1 MTAAL
6 CAHGCSLVE
15 LHAGAGKQQIQ
26 QQQQQ
31 QQQQLFASSSRQ
43 LDENGGVGVAATTE
57 APRGT
62 IKDVFHVVKRDTG
75 LPFDDDELEDLA
87 KTLLEA
93 TRTPMNVHAVKSKMK
108 ELERL
113 NANLK
118 DRVQKLEQVVIDK
131 QITIIPKP
139 LNFHPTKA

>member
-1 MTAAL
+1 
-6 CAHGCSLVE
+6 
-15 LHAGAGKQQIQ
+15 
-26 QQQQQ
+26 
-31 QQQQLFASSSRQ
+31 
-43 LDENGGVGVAATTE
+43 
-57 APRGT
+57 
-62 IKDVFHVVKRDTG
+62 
-75 LPFDDDELEDLA
+75 
-87 KTLLEA
+87 
-93 TRTPMNVHAVKSKMK
+93 MNVHAVKSKMK